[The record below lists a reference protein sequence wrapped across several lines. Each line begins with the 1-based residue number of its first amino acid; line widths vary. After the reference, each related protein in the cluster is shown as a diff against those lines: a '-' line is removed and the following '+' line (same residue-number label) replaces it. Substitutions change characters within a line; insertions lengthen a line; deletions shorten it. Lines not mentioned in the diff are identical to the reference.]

1 MSENTFFEWV
11 IAELDRADEV
21 EEMLAEEIIR
31 QGSSTKKKRQNDGV
45 EGELEENVAA
55 LCDLFENDSF
65 LEKGKIIKVFKEPY
79 TKTLT
84 LAFRNQLLRAKLD
97 NLGRDHMLF
106 KAGDAYAG
114 SKMFTKEDALKS
126 FGEGNT
132 GSAQCI
138 CIKLRTLPHEGSC
151 RF

>member
-1 MSENTFFEWV
+1 MWEEIFVSENTFFEWV

-65 LEKGKIIKVFKEPY
+65 LEKGKLSRSSKN
-79 TKTLT
+79 LT
-84 LAFRNQLLRAKLD
+84 PK
-97 NLGRDHMLF
+97 H
-106 KAGDAYAG
+106 
-114 SKMFTKEDALKS
+114 
-126 FGEGNT
+126 
-132 GSAQCI
+132 
-138 CIKLRTLPHEGSC
+138 
-151 RF
+151 